1 MATHGDVMWEHF
13 REVNGSTGKP
23 QATCTHSSQTVP
35 PIGRDSKHR
44 SVQYLLAGAHA
55 ALCNA
60 VQRTP
65 SEDFT
70 ALERRYGNPQGSC
83 SRLADDHE
91 RVSTTAPCSMSMKES
106 LKMSGQIES
115 DFQQLCMKA
124 AVTMRWPYNQI
135 TSTHVPYTS
144 LSALYTPKPV

>member
-1 MATHGDVMWEHF
+1 MATHGDVMSEHF
-13 REVNGSTGKP
+13 REVNRGTGKP
-23 QATCTHSSQTVP
+23 QATCTHCSQTVP
-35 PIGRDSKHR
+35 PIGRDSNHR

-70 ALERRYGNPQGSC
+70 ALERRYGNPQGSYF
-83 SRLADDHE
+83 RLADDHE

-106 LKMSGQIES
+106 LKMSGLIES
-115 DFQQLCMKA
+115 EFQQLCMKA
-124 AVTMRWPYNQI
+124 AVTMG
-135 TSTHVPYTS
+135 
-144 LSALYTPKPV
+144 

>member
-1 MATHGDVMWEHF
+1 MATHGAVMSEHF
-13 REVNGSTGKP
+13 RAVNGGPGKP
-23 QATCTHSSQTVP
+23 QATCTHCSQTVP

-44 SVQYLLAGAHA
+44 SVQYLLVGAHA

-60 VQRTP
+60 VQPTP

-70 ALERRYGNPQGSC
+70 ALERRYGNPQGSY
-83 SRLADDHE
+83 SRLADHDE
-91 RVSTTAPCSMSMKES
+91 RVSTAAPCSMSMKES
-106 LKMSGQIES
+106 LKMSRQIES
-115 DFQQLCMKA
+115 EFQQLCMKA
-124 AVTMRWPYNQI
+124 AVTMRWPYIQI